1 VKFLRR
7 HGVSI
12 VATLWLLLLIAG
24 ASAILTVAFGI
35 PCMVLALIGYVAEFK
50 ERLGR

>member
-1 VKFLRR
+1 MRR

-12 VATLWLLLLIAG
+12 VATVWLLLLIAG
-24 ASAILTVAFGI
+24 AGAALTVAFGI
-35 PCMVLALIGYVAEFK
+35 PCMTLALIGYVAEFK